1 MGLRSKRRFRYRK
14 RVDGVKHESNPFSSN
29 KECFQFRNEF
39 KNRVAAN
46 LFFNRS
52 KIAIFQIKMTY
63 RLIENVASLRSL
75 VECNALSL
83 NPKVYKKVI

>member
-1 MGLRSKRRFRYRK
+1 MKVIPFPATRNVFSLEMNSKMDK
-14 RVDGVKHESNPFSSN
+14 QLIWS
-29 KECFQFRNEF
+29 
-39 KNRVAAN
+39 
-46 LFFNRS
+46 FNRS

-63 RLIENVASLRSL
+63 RLIENVASIRSL